1 MITER
6 IRVKVEGVDSG
17 VHVVAATSLPLPGT
31 SINQEVCSRAQASPG
46 PGRDTEELTVS
57 WVESSNSWYGQLAGH
72 RAELRDFLGRL
83 SGECQQAAQLYRER
97 EGREQHR
104 GELCA
109 VLSSSKH
116 ASSRC
121 GAVMHG
127 HSFVTKGL
135 MFFRYLRAVILKE
148 HKDNVEVRLMDVGG
162 KEKIPK
168 NQVFCLPFEFSKRAE
183 FGIICS
189 FGCNP
194 ALTDNKLRDTMINS
208 NLEVRIVKK
217 IGDGVEVSLTNSKSR
232 KLKNNAVGSVL
243 ESLIKGDSKLNQ
255 LYERQNSKQNNKMNG
270 QQQPNGNGVAAA
282 PVFERGDLRNSLR
295 EKRAARDREQQRA
308 AAEAKQGRGLG
319 LASFKAGWR
328 GEAKITWMYSPG
340 HFYIQVDRDRLH
352 FEEMMG
358 RLQEAMAEGRR
369 LEGCR
374 QGQVVAARW
383 SDNCWYRGQVTGV
396 KNRQKMEVFFVD
408 FGNTE
413 QVDREDLGLLPPEF
427 CQLDCQAVRVTL
439 AGAEADWDKMDGKL
453 AKFFDR
459 EVYSVEIVAAKDKD
473 GAYGVRMN
481 DGDIVRAMI
490 SQKLVRAPEGA
501 EEKSGKRSKKDRKE
515 KETSSDSDGKSDK
528 TASKQKQKNE
538 KSKMD
543 KEDDESVTVTRNTSF
558 SSNGGGVEEKLSK
571 AAKLRRAGK
580 LFTLGDFPGVASAE
594 HVGSAL
600 SGPVTF
606 ARSWKE
612 VWVQV
617 KPGTAEEM
625 RARLNP
631 GEGVS
636 SVHGKVV
643 KSIEEGECCV
653 VEHQGAWHRATVT
666 DKLEG
671 GASVGV
677 VLVDTGRAAVLP
689 LARVRDGDFALYD
702 TPPAAIR
709 CKLDNKVDSVDR
721 FLDNGRIS
729 ARVKSFKDNTFIIK
743 LDKKAKKDKEDGRNK
758 QDVVVVHVESVD
770 KVWVVDKQTMG
781 KLESM
786 MKDLSELETVAMTNI
801 KTGDLCCVR
810 YSEDNELYRA
820 AVTAVHAEDSSVH
833 VTYVDY
839 GNGEV
844 VEAGEVMQLPDTF
857 RELAPAA
864 RRVTVKHAGLALDCE
879 RSRAR
884 LEKAISGDRVS
895 VAAEAEAGDTEAVSF
910 WVGTNKLDLGKTL
923 GFAKED
929 TINIFHQAESPR
941 LEARVSH
948 AEADTVWLRLEDEE
962 LELGPKISQFLQ
974 ERSRRLGKVQGKVQ
988 VGDLVVARYSR
999 DRRHY
1004 RARVTQQLGGHKL
1017 EVLFID
1023 FGDKE
1028 VVEVG
1033 WLKSLPAELRLCPGL
1048 AMPCSLD
1055 TSEDSAECRVVT
1067 GAELSRDI
1075 GHVTADLVQPRDHVV
1090 TLWSRG
1096 RRLALVPGGG
1106 LAQLPR
1112 LRLRLGDT
1120 WLGLLCSAAA
1130 GGGKQLSI
1138 VDVARAGHV
1147 RELLEFYRTQV
1158 DVSQPVAGHVYC
1170 NTVAGVRRRVV
1181 VKEGSRGGG
1190 PVTLSEL
1197 DTGTSV
1203 RLDPST
1209 SLETVTPRVRRAAPA
1224 LVTCQ
1229 PHVSGGGARY
1239 QVPDTLVMVHVADQ
1253 NTLKLVHL
1261 KLRVAPTF
1269 LQKDDTTVMCKDS
1282 KLTLNCEGENILSVS
1297 LPAGV
1302 WSSNDLVQVRDTLL
1316 LASLGAKVHPVT
1328 SMPAPGRPLDTVT
1341 IAQEAPRSSGHSL
1354 NHNNSF
1360 QAKWFQDIYSTRN
1373 FVAKCEAEDAGV
1385 RVTVHPTLPDIHI
1398 SADTSQDYQLLA
1410 RSATAATLR
1419 LAAAPALFSLE
1430 DEKQLVSVAAA
1441 AVGDLCLYREEGGQV
1456 GRVMV
1461 VRVEDE
1467 DSVVEVVNVD
1477 TGTETICHLTELL
1490 GMTAELAAQP
1500 PAVITAEM
1508 VSQQT
1513 TPAVGAAVR
1522 GRVVRAAAG
1531 PLELRVLE

>member
-31 SINQEVCSRAQASPG
+31 SINQEVCSREAPPG

-625 RARLNP
+625 GARLNP

-1075 GHVTADLVQPRDHVV
+1075 GHVTADLVQPRGHVV

-1106 LAQLPR
+1106 LAQLP
-1112 LRLRLGDT
+1112 RLRLGDT